1 MTVQVK
7 RHLISV
13 ERYDQMIAAGII
25 QEDERLELLG
35 GEIIEMSPIGIPH
48 AACVKRLNRLFSRK
62 LDEQVII
69 GVQDPIHIDQYSE
82 PQPDIVVLNLRDD
95 YYAGGHPEPE
105 DILLLVEVA
114 DTSLAYDRE
123 EKLPRYAQAG
133 IVEVWIVNLIEQQ
146 IEVYLRPSPQGYQQT
161 AIFNGKQTVIPV
173 AFPQLTLKVSQI
185 LG

>member
-1 MTVQVK
+1 MTVQIK

-13 ERYDQMIAAGII
+13 ERYDQMIAAGVLH
-25 QEDERLELLG
+25 EDERLELLG

-48 AACVKRLNRLFSRK
+48 AACVKRLNRLLNRK
-62 LDEQVII
+62 LSDQVII

-82 PQPDIVVLNLRDD
+82 PQPDIVVLNLCDD

-146 IEVYLRPSPQGYQQT
+146 IEVYLRPSPQGYQATAVIKEPQT
-161 AIFNGKQTVIPV
+161 FSPA
-173 AFPQLTLKVSQI
+173 AFPHLILKASQI
-185 LG
+185 L

>member
-1 MTVQVK
+1 MTVQIK

-25 QEDERLELLG
+25 EEDERLELLG

-48 AACVKRLNRLFSRK
+48 AACVKRLNRFFNRK
-62 LDEQVII
+62 LGNQAII

-82 PQPDIVVLNLRDD
+82 PQPDIVVLHLRDD
-95 YYAGGHPEPE
+95 FYAGGHPEPE
-105 DILLLVEVA
+105 DIILLIEVA

-123 EKLPRYAQAG
+123 QKLPRYAQAG
-133 IVEVWIVNLIEQQ
+133 IAEVWIVNLMEQQ
-146 IEVYLRPSPQGYQQT
+146 VEVYLRPSPQGYQQT
-161 AIFNGKQTVIPV
+161 AIFNGNQAVTPA